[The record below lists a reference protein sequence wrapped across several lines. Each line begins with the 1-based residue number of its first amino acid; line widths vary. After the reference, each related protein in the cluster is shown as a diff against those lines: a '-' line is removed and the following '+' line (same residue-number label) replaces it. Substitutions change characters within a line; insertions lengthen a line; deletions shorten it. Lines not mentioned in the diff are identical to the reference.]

1 MKTLKLLTA
10 TMLMLV
16 AMAAGAETISHVTI
30 GNLVYSLDTDTKVA
44 TVTDYSN
51 EPTDVV
57 IPNTIEYGGDYSVTT
72 IGERAFAYCTS
83 LASIDIPN
91 SVTTIGE
98 LAFASCTSL
107 ASISVASDN
116 PNYIGI
122 DGVLFNKDKTMIVV
136 YPEGKDGSEYTI
148 PNSVTTIG
156 EWAFVRCSSL
166 ASIDIPNSVTTIGK
180 YAFAYCT
187 SLASID
193 IPNSVTTIGEC
204 TFYRCTS
211 LASVNIPNSV
221 TTIGKMAFSHCSSL
235 ASIDIPNS
243 VTTIGYEAFSSC
255 ESLASIDIPNSVTT
269 IGKFAFAYCFS
280 LASVNIG
287 ESVTT
292 IGVGAFIYCYYIT
305 SVTCLAKECP
315 VCDKGLW
322 NNIFSVFDTATLY
335 VPKQSI
341 DAYKTTDPWS
351 DFVNVVAL
359 EDTGIE
365 GKPTDN
371 APRVD
376 AVYDIDGRRTDSMKR
391 GLNIVRMSDGTTR
404 KVMK

>member
-72 IGERAFAYCTS
+72 IGEMAFAY
-83 LASIDIPN
+83 
-91 SVTTIGE
+91 
-98 LAFASCTSL
+98 
-107 ASISVASDN
+107 
-116 PNYIGI
+116 
-122 DGVLFNKDKTMIVV
+122 
-136 YPEGKDGSEYTI
+136 
-148 PNSVTTIG
+148 
-156 EWAFVRCSSL
+156 CSSL
-166 ASIDIPNSVTTIGK
+166 ASIDIPNSVTTIGEQ
-180 YAFAYCT
+180 AFYDCT
-187 SLASID
+187 
-193 IPNSVTTIGEC
+193 
-204 TFYRCTS
+204 
-211 LASVNIPNSV
+211 
-221 TTIGKMAFSHCSSL
+221 
-235 ASIDIPNS
+235 
-243 VTTIGYEAFSSC
+243 
-255 ESLASIDIPNSVTT
+255 
-269 IGKFAFAYCFS
+269 S

-292 IGVGAFIYCYYIT
+292 IGDGAFLFCDAIT

-315 VCDKGLW
+315 VYDKDSWYDL
-322 NNIFSVFDTATLY
+322 FSVYDTATLY

-351 DFVNVVAL
+351 NFVNVVAL
-359 EDTGIE
+359 EATGIE

>member
-44 TVTDYSN
+44 TVTGYDRSN

-57 IPNTIEYGGDYSVTT
+57 IPNTIEYGGKNYSVTT
-72 IGERAFAYCTS
+72 IGQWAFYSCIS

-91 SVTTIGE
+91 SVTTIGRR
-98 LAFASCTSL
+98 AFCYCASLT
-107 ASISVASDN
+107 
-116 PNYIGI
+116 
-122 DGVLFNKDKTMIVV
+122 
-136 YPEGKDGSEYTI
+136 
-148 PNSVTTIG
+148 
-156 EWAFVRCSSL
+156 
-166 ASIDIPNSVTTIGK
+166 
-180 YAFAYCT
+180 
-187 SLASID
+187 
-193 IPNSVTTIGEC
+193 
-204 TFYRCTS
+204 
-211 LASVNIPNSV
+211 
-221 TTIGKMAFSHCSSL
+221 
-235 ASIDIPNS
+235 
-243 VTTIGYEAFSSC
+243 
-255 ESLASIDIPNSVTT
+255 
-269 IGKFAFAYCFS
+269 
-280 LASVNIG
+280 SVNIG

-292 IGVGAFIYCYYIT
+292 IGDGAFLFCDAIT

-315 VCDKGLW
+315 VCDRDTRFDM
-322 NNIFSVFDTATLY
+322 FSVYNTATLY

-351 DFVNVVAL
+351 NFVNVVAL
-359 EDTGIE
+359 EGTGIE
-365 GKPTDN
+365 GNPMDN

>member
-1 MKTLKLLTA
+1 MLL
-10 TMLMLV
+10 LV
-16 AMAAGAETISHVTI
+16 AMAAGAETISDVTI
-30 GNLVYSLDTDTKVA
+30 GNLVYSLDTDIKVA
-44 TVTDYSN
+44 TVTGYDSSN
-51 EPTDVV
+51 KPTDVV
-57 IPNTIEYGGDYSVTT
+57 IPNTIEYGGKNYSVTT
-72 IGERAFAYCTS
+72 IGQWAFNSCIS

-98 LAFASCTSL
+98 
-107 ASISVASDN
+107 
-116 PNYIGI
+116 
-122 DGVLFNKDKTMIVV
+122 
-136 YPEGKDGSEYTI
+136 
-148 PNSVTTIG
+148 
-156 EWAFVRCSSL
+156 
-166 ASIDIPNSVTTIGK
+166 
-180 YAFAYCT
+180 
-187 SLASID
+187 
-193 IPNSVTTIGEC
+193 
-204 TFYRCTS
+204 
-211 LASVNIPNSV
+211 
-221 TTIGKMAFSHCSSL
+221 
-235 ASIDIPNS
+235 
-243 VTTIGYEAFSSC
+243 
-255 ESLASIDIPNSVTT
+255 
-269 IGKFAFAYCFS
+269 FAFAYCFS

-292 IGVGAFIYCYYIT
+292 IGLGAFIYCYYIT

-359 EDTGIE
+359 EDAGIE
-365 GKPTDN
+365 GNPTDN

>member
-1 MKTLKLLTA
+1 MKTLKLLTC
-10 TMLMLV
+10 TMLLLV
-16 AMAAGAETISHVTI
+16 AMAAGAETISDVTI

-44 TVTDYSN
+44 TVTGYDRSN
-51 EPTDVV
+51 KPTDVV
-57 IPNTIEYGGDYSVTT
+57 IPNTIEYYGEDYSVTT
-72 IGERAFAYCTS
+72 IGKSAFYHCSPLT
-83 LASIDIPN
+83 SIDIPN

-98 LAFASCTSL
+98 RAFSHCEYL
-107 ASISVASDN
+107 VSVN
-116 PNYIGI
+116 IG
-122 DGVLFNKDKTMIVV
+122 
-136 YPEGKDGSEYTI
+136 E
-148 PNSVTTIG
+148 SVTTIG
-156 EWAFVRCSSL
+156 EGAFTNCS
-166 ASIDIPNSVTTIGK
+166 
-180 YAFAYCT
+180 
-187 SLASID
+187 
-193 IPNSVTTIGEC
+193 
-204 TFYRCTS
+204 S

-243 VTTIGYEAFSSC
+243 VTTIG
-255 ESLASIDIPNSVTT
+255 
-269 IGKFAFAYCFS
+269 KFAFAYCFS

-292 IGVGAFIYCYYIT
+292 IGLGAFIYCYYIT

-376 AVYDIDGRRTDSMKR
+376 AVYDIDGRRSDSMKR

>member
-1 MKTLKLLTA
+1 
-10 TMLMLV
+10 
-16 AMAAGAETISHVTI
+16 MAFS
-30 GNLVYSLDTDTKVA
+30 DC
-44 TVTDYSN
+44 
-51 EPTDVV
+51 
-57 IPNTIEYGGDYSVTT
+57 
-72 IGERAFAYCTS
+72 RS

-98 LAFASCTSL
+98 QAFS
-107 ASISVASDN
+107 
-116 PNYIGI
+116 
-122 DGVLFNKDKTMIVV
+122 
-136 YPEGKDGSEYTI
+136 
-148 PNSVTTIG
+148 
-156 EWAFVRCSSL
+156 
-166 ASIDIPNSVTTIGK
+166 
-180 YAFAYCT
+180 YC
-187 SLASID
+187 
-193 IPNSVTTIGEC
+193 
-204 TFYRCTS
+204 RS

-221 TTIGKMAFSHCSSL
+221 TTIGML
-235 ASIDIPNS
+235 
-243 VTTIGYEAFSSC
+243 
-255 ESLASIDIPNSVTT
+255 
-269 IGKFAFAYCFS
+269 AFADCKS

-292 IGVGAFIYCYYIT
+292 IGGGAFAGCYYIT

-315 VCDKGLW
+315 VYDKDSGF
-322 NNIFSVFDTATLY
+322 NMFYVYKTATLY

-391 GLNIVRMSDGTTR
+391 GLNIVRMSGGTTR

>member
-44 TVTDYSN
+44 TVTGYYSSN

-83 LASIDIPN
+83 LVSIDIPN

-98 LAFASCTSL
+98 QAFYDCT
-107 ASISVASDN
+107 
-116 PNYIGI
+116 
-122 DGVLFNKDKTMIVV
+122 
-136 YPEGKDGSEYTI
+136 
-148 PNSVTTIG
+148 
-156 EWAFVRCSSL
+156 
-166 ASIDIPNSVTTIGK
+166 
-180 YAFAYCT
+180 
-187 SLASID
+187 
-193 IPNSVTTIGEC
+193 
-204 TFYRCTS
+204 
-211 LASVNIPNSV
+211 
-221 TTIGKMAFSHCSSL
+221 
-235 ASIDIPNS
+235 
-243 VTTIGYEAFSSC
+243 
-255 ESLASIDIPNSVTT
+255 
-269 IGKFAFAYCFS
+269 S

-292 IGVGAFIYCYYIT
+292 IGDGAFLFCDAIT

-315 VCDKGLW
+315 VYDKDSWYDL
-322 NNIFSVFDTATLY
+322 FSVYDTATLY

-351 DFVNVVAL
+351 NFVNVVAL
-359 EDTGIE
+359 EATGIE
-365 GKPTDN
+365 GTPTDN

>member
-1 MKTLKLLTA
+1 MKTLKLLTC
-10 TMLMLV
+10 TMLLLV
-16 AMAAGAETISHVTI
+16 AMAAGAETISDVTI

-44 TVTDYSN
+44 TVTGYDSSN
-51 EPTDVV
+51 KPTDVV
-57 IPNTIEYGGDYSVTT
+57 IPNTIEYGGKNYSVTT
-72 IGERAFAYCTS
+72 IGQWAFSSCIS

-98 LAFASCTSL
+98 SAFASC
-107 ASISVASDN
+107 
-116 PNYIGI
+116 
-122 DGVLFNKDKTMIVV
+122 
-136 YPEGKDGSEYTI
+136 E
-148 PNSVTTIG
+148 
-156 EWAFVRCSSL
+156 SL
-166 ASIDIPNSVTTIGK
+166 ASIDIPNSVMTIGK
-180 YAFAYCT
+180 RAFSHC
-187 SLASID
+187 S
-193 IPNSVTTIGEC
+193 
-204 TFYRCTS
+204 S

-221 TTIGKMAFSHCSSL
+221 TTIGESAF
-235 ASIDIPNS
+235 A
-243 VTTIGYEAFSSC
+243 SC

-365 GKPTDN
+365 GNPTDN

>member
-1 MKTLKLLTA
+1 MKTLKLLTC
-10 TMLMLV
+10 TMLLLV
-16 AMAAGAETISHVTI
+16 AMAAGAETISDVTI

-44 TVTDYSN
+44 TVTGYDSSN
-51 EPTDVV
+51 KPTDVV
-57 IPNTIEYGGDYSVTT
+57 IPNTIEYGGKNYSVTT
-72 IGERAFAYCTS
+72 IGQWAFYSCIS

-98 LAFASCTSL
+98 
-107 ASISVASDN
+107 
-116 PNYIGI
+116 
-122 DGVLFNKDKTMIVV
+122 
-136 YPEGKDGSEYTI
+136 
-148 PNSVTTIG
+148 
-156 EWAFVRCSSL
+156 
-166 ASIDIPNSVTTIGK
+166 
-180 YAFAYCT
+180 
-187 SLASID
+187 
-193 IPNSVTTIGEC
+193 
-204 TFYRCTS
+204 
-211 LASVNIPNSV
+211 
-221 TTIGKMAFSHCSSL
+221 
-235 ASIDIPNS
+235 
-243 VTTIGYEAFSSC
+243 
-255 ESLASIDIPNSVTT
+255 
-269 IGKFAFAYCFS
+269 FAFAYCFS

-351 DFVNVVAL
+351 SFVNVVAL

>member
-1 MKTLKLLTA
+1 MKTLKLLTC
-10 TMLMLV
+10 TMLLLV
-16 AMAAGAETISHVTI
+16 AMAAGAETISDVTI

-44 TVTDYSN
+44 TVTGYDSSN
-51 EPTDVV
+51 KPTDVV
-57 IPNTIEYGGDYSVTT
+57 IPNTIEYGGKNYSVTT
-72 IGERAFAYCTS
+72 IGQWAFSSCIS

-98 LAFASCTSL
+98 LAF
-107 ASISVASDN
+107 D
-116 PNYIGI
+116 Y
-122 DGVLFNKDKTMIVV
+122 
-136 YPEGKDGSEYTI
+136 
-148 PNSVTTIG
+148 
-156 EWAFVRCSSL
+156 
-166 ASIDIPNSVTTIGK
+166 
-180 YAFAYCT
+180 
-187 SLASID
+187 
-193 IPNSVTTIGEC
+193 
-204 TFYRCTS
+204 CTS

-221 TTIGKMAFSHCSSL
+221 TTIGESAF
-235 ASIDIPNS
+235 A
-243 VTTIGYEAFSSC
+243 SC

-269 IGKFAFAYCFS
+269 IGEFAFAYCFS

-292 IGVGAFIYCYYIT
+292 IGLGAFIYCYYIT

-315 VCDKGLW
+315 VYDKDSWYDL
-322 NNIFSVFDTATLY
+322 FSVYDTATLY

-351 DFVNVVAL
+351 NFVNVVAL

>member
-1 MKTLKLLTA
+1 MKTLKLLTC
-10 TMLMLV
+10 TMLLLV
-16 AMAAGAETISHVTI
+16 AMAAGAETISDVTI

-44 TVTDYSN
+44 TVTGYDSSN
-51 EPTDVV
+51 KPTDVV
-57 IPNTIEYGGDYSVTT
+57 IPNTIEYGGKNYSVTT
-72 IGERAFAYCTS
+72 IGQWAFSSCIS

-98 LAFASCTSL
+98 
-107 ASISVASDN
+107 
-116 PNYIGI
+116 
-122 DGVLFNKDKTMIVV
+122 
-136 YPEGKDGSEYTI
+136 
-148 PNSVTTIG
+148 
-156 EWAFVRCSSL
+156 
-166 ASIDIPNSVTTIGK
+166 
-180 YAFAYCT
+180 
-187 SLASID
+187 
-193 IPNSVTTIGEC
+193 
-204 TFYRCTS
+204 
-211 LASVNIPNSV
+211 
-221 TTIGKMAFSHCSSL
+221 
-235 ASIDIPNS
+235 
-243 VTTIGYEAFSSC
+243 
-255 ESLASIDIPNSVTT
+255 
-269 IGKFAFAYCFS
+269 FAFAYCFS

-292 IGVGAFIYCYYIT
+292 IGLGAFIYCYYIT

-351 DFVNVVAL
+351 NFVNVVAL